1 VSKRVQYRRKPR
13 QRAPLPAAPRLLL
26 MPGLM
31 NADGE
36 PRAAVAMPG
45 CPIPTLYPTVA
56 AALAALRTL
65 EAAR

>member
-13 QRAPLPAAPRLLL
+13 QRAPLPAAPRIVLLH
-26 MPGLM
+26 GLTGP
-31 NADGE
+31 DGE

-45 CPIPTLYPTVA
+45 CPIPTLFPTIA